1 MLICHLSS
9 KNKASENSIMVG
21 ENVFSYLQLPDDL
34 LSDIYIKGSSEE
46 KDYYIMKHN
55 SFNYKNEKNF

>member
-1 MLICHLSS
+1 MTSLHADLSS
-9 KNKASENSIMVG
+9 KLQNKASENSIMVG

-46 KDYYIMKHN
+46 KTIIL
-55 SFNYKNEKNF
+55 